1 MSITRIA
8 LLVVWLLALAAVLIP
23 GTALMFT
30 LGRWLFWI
38 LIVAHAIECVLFFSR
53 LRKAPGSLAGNLWN
67 TMLFG
72 IFHIKTLPRG

>member
-8 LLVVWLLALAAVLIP
+8 LLVAWLLLLAAVLLP
-23 GTALMFT
+23 GAHPMQAA
-30 LGRWLFWI
+30 GRWLLWI
-38 LIVAHAIECVLFFSR
+38 LIVAHAIECVVFFSR

>member
-1 MSITRIA
+1 MSLTRIA
-8 LLVVWLLALAAVLIP
+8 LLVAWLLLLATVLLP
-23 GTALMFT
+23 GTTWMYT
-30 LGRWLFWI
+30 LGRWLFWA

>member
-8 LLVVWLLALAAVLIP
+8 LLVVWLLLLAAVLLP
-23 GTALMFT
+23 GTHPMQTAAH
-30 LGRWLFWI
+30 WLFWI
-38 LIVAHAIECVLFFSR
+38 LIVAHAIECVLFLPR
-53 LRKAPGSLAGNLWN
+53 LRKAPGSLAGHLWN